1 MQCGEYAAIV
11 INDKNVSGFLH
22 GRTMSCYICE
32 GKYILFSRERRE
44 RRGIIRGLF
53 HWALLPGKT
62 HGCFFIRSGSNKS
75 SSRRGAAL
83 RSASG
88 YMPYH
93 DKVGVIPRHGR
104 CCTTAGTCRTI
115 ARYFLYHRGI
125 HFVPLQDTAGNLA
138 VTVISLERHVLQQL

>member
-1 MQCGEYAAIV
+1 MSALLYAAIV

-104 CCTTAGTCRTI
+104 CCTTAGYMPYHSEVLLVPPWRRVRTT
-115 ARYFLYHRGI
+115 ARYSRQ
-125 HFVPLQDTAGNLA
+125 PCGNCNF
-138 VTVISLERHVLQQL
+138 T